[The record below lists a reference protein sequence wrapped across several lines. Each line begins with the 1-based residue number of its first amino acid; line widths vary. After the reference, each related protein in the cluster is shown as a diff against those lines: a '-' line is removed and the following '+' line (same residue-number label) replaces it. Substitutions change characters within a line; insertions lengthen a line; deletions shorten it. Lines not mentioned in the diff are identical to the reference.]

1 MIERTIVGVDGSA
14 KSNAALEWALGRET
28 SRRGSIVLVRII
40 DDTVIAGDYLVTE
53 RTIDA
58 ARNALASQAEDVRR
72 RHPGLTI
79 GSELV
84 QGDPSAELARFSE
97 AASLLVVGTRK
108 RSGSRLRYAWSVG
121 TRLATKAKG
130 PVAIIPEG
138 DLSRPADVVVG
149 VDGSVGSR
157 AAVRFASAEAA
168 HAGGVLRAI
177 HAWQEPL
184 AWQDAYAPED
194 GFLASLEDSHRQ
206 LLDDTLA
213 PVAARYP
220 DLTIDRR
227 LVHGTPAWALL
238 DAAKEAG
245 LLVIGNHGLRGIP
258 RFLLGS
264 VSHTV
269 VLNIVSPTIVVRQ
282 DSDD

>member
-14 KSNAALEWALGRET
+14 KSNAALEWALGRERF
-28 SRRGSIVLVRII
+28 RRGSIVLVRVV
-40 DDTVIAGDYLVTE
+40 DDTIMSGDYLVTE

-58 ARNALASQAEDVRR
+58 ARDALDSQLEDVRR

-97 AASLLVVGTRK
+97 ATSMLVVGTRK

-121 TRLATKAKG
+121 TRLATKANG

-138 DLSRPADVVVG
+138 DLSASADVVVG
-149 VDGSVGSR
+149 VDGSVGST
-157 AAVRFASAEAA
+157 AAVQFASAEAA
-168 HAGGVLRAI
+168 HTRGVLRAI

-184 AWQDAYAPED
+184 AWQDAYAPE
-194 GFLASLEDSHRQ
+194 GEFLASLEESHRE
-206 LLDDTLA
+206 LLEDSLQT
-213 PVAARYP
+213 VAVRYP
-220 DLTIDRR
+220 DLVIDRQ
-227 LVHGTPAWALL
+227 LVHGTPAWSLL

-245 LLVIGNHGLRGIP
+245 LLVVGNHGLSGVS

-282 DSDD
+282 DTEE

>member
-14 KSNAALEWALGRET
+14 KSNVALEWALGRERF
-28 SRRGSIVLVRII
+28 RRGSIVLVRIV
-40 DDTVIAGDYLVTE
+40 DDTIMAGDYLVTE

-58 ARNALASQAEDVRR
+58 ARDALSSQLTDVRR

-84 QGDPSAELARFSE
+84 QGDPSTELARFSE
-97 AASLLVVGTRK
+97 ATSLLVVGTRK
-108 RSGSRLRYAWSVG
+108 RTGSRLRYAWSVG

-138 DLSRPADVVVG
+138 EVSTSADVVVA
-149 VDGSVGSR
+149 VDGSVGSITAVQF
-157 AAVRFASAEAA
+157 AAAEAA

-177 HAWQEPL
+177 HAWQAPL

-194 GFLASLEDSHRQ
+194 DFLTSLEESHRQ
-206 LLDDTLA
+206 LLEDALVT
-213 PVAARYP
+213 VTARYP
-220 DLTIDRR
+220 ELTIDRQ

-238 DAAKEAG
+238 DAAREAG
-245 LLVIGNHGLRGIP
+245 LLVVGNHGLSGVS

-269 VLNIVSPTIVVRQ
+269 VLNIVSPTIVVRH
-282 DSDD
+282 DTDK